1 MGPCIAGKYRPK
13 HPCFVFDV
21 GSIRE
26 MRKAVVDI
34 FLNTFYLMIS
44 ALVEVQLNVGQE
56 ILV

>member
-1 MGPCIAGKYRPK
+1 M
-13 HPCFVFDV
+13 FDV

-56 ILV
+56 VLV